1 MSSDSANDSVHVQQ
15 DDHVLQHQANDSM
28 YTTES
33 EQDVEETKEAK
44 QPKKLFDV
52 MKGMINAVKKPGSL
66 VNFSDI
72 KIK

>member
-1 MSSDSANDSVHVQQ
+1 
-15 DDHVLQHQANDSM
+15 M

-33 EQDVEETKEAK
+33 EQDVEETKEAE

-52 MKGMINAVKKPGSL
+52 MKRMINAVKKPGSL